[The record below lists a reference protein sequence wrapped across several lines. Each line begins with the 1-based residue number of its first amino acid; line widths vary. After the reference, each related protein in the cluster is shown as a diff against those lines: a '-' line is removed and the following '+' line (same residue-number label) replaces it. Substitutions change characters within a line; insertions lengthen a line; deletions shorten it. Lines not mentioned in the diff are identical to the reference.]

1 MARSSVSRREFMK
14 GAAVVGGGVL
24 LAGCASEPAPAQEAV
39 AESAPMTAMTAEE
52 ILTPLGMM
60 PGSPDHAKGWT
71 TVLPDLPEGMPLNRG
86 R

>member
-1 MARSSVSRREFMK
+1 MARSSVSRRDFMK
-14 GAAVVGGGVL
+14 QAAVVGGGVL

-39 AESAPMTAMTAEE
+39 SESAPMTAMTAEE

-71 TVLPDLPEGMPLNRG
+71 TECCRTCPTACR
-86 R
+86 